1 MDAKIAWV
9 HSRPVRAFFV
19 AACAVAA
26 CQSGTPTTAPY
37 THDIGKLCDAVRLAD
52 AADKGNEEKTLLV
65 AKWLGKNL
73 ETPEAHE
80 FLVRIQPLE
89 GSAKADALE
98 AEAKRV
104 GYARCALAEEW
115 R

>member
-1 MDAKIAWV
+1 MDAKIARV
-9 HSRPVRAFFV
+9 QSRPVRAFVV
-19 AACAVAA
+19 AACAVAG
-26 CQSGTPTTAPY
+26 CQSGMSADAY
-37 THDIGKLCDAVRLAD
+37 ARDIGKLCDAVQLAG
-52 AADKGNEEKTLLV
+52 AADKDSQEKTLLV

-73 ETPEAHE
+73 ETPKAHD

-89 GSAKADALE
+89 GSAKADALDSE
-98 AEAKRV
+98 ARRV